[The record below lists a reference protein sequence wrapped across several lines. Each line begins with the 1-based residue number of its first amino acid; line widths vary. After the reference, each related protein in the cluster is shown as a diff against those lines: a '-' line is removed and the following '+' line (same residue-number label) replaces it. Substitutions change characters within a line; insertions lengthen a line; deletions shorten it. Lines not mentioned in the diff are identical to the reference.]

1 MVTGKRCAAGWNYRS
16 AAGSMRRWEK
26 FWERDM
32 VWEDVQRIRA
42 QAPLVLNITN
52 YVVMNTTANA
62 LLAIGASPVMAHAIE
77 EAEDMAR
84 IAQALVI
91 NIGTLSAPWV
101 ESMFKAGRVA
111 RERGIGIVLDP
122 VGCGAT
128 AYRTQTAQD
137 LLREIRPTVVRGNAS
152 EIRALYRSG
161 GNTKGVDSRDDP
173 DDVMADAK
181 ALAHSAGC
189 VVSVSGAVDLITD
202 GERVARVANGHAL
215 MPRVTGMGCTAS
227 AITGAFLAVNADI
240 PAAASH
246 AMAAMGIAG
255 EIAGAAAAGPGS
267 FQMKFL
273 DALYQLDGAQLS
285 TRLKLA

>member
-1 MVTGKRCAAGWNYRS
+1 
-16 AAGSMRRWEK
+16 
-26 FWERDM
+26 M
-32 VWEDVQRIRA
+32 VWEDVQRIRE

-62 LLAIGASPVMAHAIE
+62 LLALGASPVMAHAID

-128 AYRTQTAQD
+128 TYRTETSQR
-137 LLREIRPTVVRGNAS
+137 LVREVRPSVIRGNAS
-152 EIRALYRSG
+152 EIRALVRSG

-173 DDVMADAK
+173 DDVVADAK
-181 ALAHSAGC
+181 ALALSAGC
-189 VVSVSGAVDLITD
+189 VVSVSGSVDLITD
-202 GERVARVANGHAL
+202 GIRVARVANGHAL

-227 AITGAFLAVNADI
+227 ALTGAFVAVNSD
-240 PAAASH
+240 PFSAAAN
-246 AMAAMGIAG
+246 AMAVMGVTG
-255 EIAGAAAAGPGS
+255 EIAGAGAAGPGS
-267 FQMKFL
+267 FQLNFL
-273 DALYQLDGAQLS
+273 DALYALDQVQLS
-285 TRLKLA
+285 ARLKLTGLVAG

>member
-1 MVTGKRCAAGWNYRS
+1 
-16 AAGSMRRWEK
+16 
-26 FWERDM
+26 M
-32 VWEDVQRIRA
+32 VWDDVQRIRA

-62 LLAIGASPVMAHAIE
+62 LLAIGASPVMAHAID

-101 ESMFKAGRVA
+101 ESMFKAGHVA

-128 AYRTQTAQD
+128 AYRTETSQA
-137 LLREIRPTVVRGNAS
+137 LVRELRPSVIRGNAS
-152 EIRALYRSG
+152 EIRALVHSG

-173 DDVMADAK
+173 DAVASDAME
-181 ALAHSAGC
+181 LAQAAGC
-189 VVSVSGAVDLITD
+189 VVSVSGPVDLITD
-202 GERVARVANGHAL
+202 GKRVTRVANGHPL

-227 AITGAFLAVNADI
+227 AITGAFVAVNSDLFS
-240 PAAASH
+240 AAAN
-246 AMAAMGIAG
+246 AMAVMGVTG
-255 EIAGAAAAGPGS
+255 EIAGAGAAGPGS
-267 FQMKFL
+267 FQVNFL
-273 DALYQLDGAQLS
+273 DALHQLDQAQLS
-285 TRLKLA
+285 ARLRLTGLATA